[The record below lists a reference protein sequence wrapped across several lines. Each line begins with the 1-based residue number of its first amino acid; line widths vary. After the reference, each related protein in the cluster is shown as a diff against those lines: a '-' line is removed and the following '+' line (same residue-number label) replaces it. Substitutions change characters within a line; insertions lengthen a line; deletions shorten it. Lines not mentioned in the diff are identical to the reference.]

1 MQFETTLGEQVF
13 NIELNEDQS
22 TLNLNGNTIS
32 YQLQTDAN
40 GRILF
45 RTGTKLYK
53 IDNVSIDH
61 QSIRFTLNGRTISAT
76 VKNEQ
81 DLLLEKLGFKTASAL
96 SLGVLNAPM
105 PGKILDLLVKEG
117 DEVESGQ
124 SVIILEAMKM
134 ENELKA
140 PASGVII
147 SIDVAKGDSVEKNQT
162 LLEIEPRG

>member
-1 MQFETTLGEQVF
+1 MQFETTLGEKVF

-22 TLNLNGNTIS
+22 SLNLNGNTIS
-32 YQLQTDAN
+32 YQLHKDAN

-81 DLLLEKLGFKTASAL
+81 DLLLEKLGFKTDTSL
-96 SLGVLNAPM
+96 SIGVLNAPM
-105 PGKILDLLVKEG
+105 PGKILDLLVKKG

-147 SIDVAKGDSVEKNQT
+147 SVDAAKGDSVEKNQT